1 MIEDTDTQQTV
12 GVTTGKPARLTH
24 RRQFLRVARSGHK
37 WVTPGLVLQAAR
49 QPASDPA
56 DQARLGFTVTKKVG
70 NAVVRNR
77 TKRRLRAAAQAVM
90 APYASAPIDYVLIG
104 RHTTA
109 TRPWPLL
116 LQDLETAL
124 HQVQIDKDSKQ
135 TDNAPRQ
142 NRRPAGKAHS

>member
-1 MIEDTDTQQTV
+1 MTEDTQTKE
-12 GVTTGKPARLTH
+12 TAQLARLVH

-37 WVTPGLVLQAAR
+37 CAMPGLIVQAAR
-49 QPASDPA
+49 QPGSDRSGH
-56 DQARLGFTVTKKVG
+56 ARIGFTVTKKVG

-77 TKRRLRAAAQAVM
+77 TKRRLRAAAQTIM
-90 APYASAPIDYVLIG
+90 PPYASAPIDYVLIG

-124 HQVQIDKDSKQ
+124 QRVQIDKDSKQ
-135 TDNAPRQ
+135 TENAPRQ
-142 NRRPAGKAHS
+142 SRRPAGKAHS